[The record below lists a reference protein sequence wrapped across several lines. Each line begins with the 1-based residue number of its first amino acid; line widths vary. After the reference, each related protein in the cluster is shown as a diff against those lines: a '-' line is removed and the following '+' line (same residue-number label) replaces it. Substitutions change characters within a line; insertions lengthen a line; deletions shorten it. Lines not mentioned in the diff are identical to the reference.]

1 MRWMSRRGLALAG
14 GVLLA
19 VAAMPAMP
27 AFAAPQDPKQAPSLT
42 PQPPAAAPAATPTAP
57 ATEEARRIS
66 AAEARQALAKGKA
79 VLVDVRPKE
88 SYDASHAQ
96 GAISLPLT
104 DLGSRA
110 GELPKDKLVITY
122 CT

>member
-1 MRWMSRRGLALAG
+1 MSRRGLALAG

-19 VAAMPAMP
+19 VAATP
-27 AFAAPQDPKQAPSLT
+27 AFAMPQDPKQAPSLT
-42 PQPPAAAPAATPTAP
+42 PQPQATAPAATPTAP
-57 ATEEARRIS
+57 ATETARRIS

-79 VLVDVRPKE
+79 VLVDVRPQA
-88 SYDASHAQ
+88 SYEASHAQ
-96 GAISLPLT
+96 GAISLPLS
-104 DLGSRA
+104 DLDSRA

>member
-1 MRWMSRRGLALAG
+1 MRWMPHRGRALAG

-19 VAAMPAMP
+19 VAAAP
-27 AFAAPQDPKQAPSLT
+27 AFAAPQSPTQAPHLT
-42 PQPPAAAPAATPTAP
+42 PKAPAPAEAPAAATQDT
-57 ATEEARRIS
+57 ARRIP
-66 AAEARQALAKGKA
+66 AAEARQALAKGEA

-96 GAISLPLT
+96 GAISLPLS

-110 GELPKDKLVITY
+110 GELPKNKLVITY

>member
-1 MRWMSRRGLALAG
+1 MRWMPRRGLALAG

-19 VAAMPAMP
+19 VAATP
-27 AFAAPQDPKQAPSLT
+27 AFAAPQDPAPAHGLT
-42 PQPPAAAPAATPTAP
+42 PQPQAAAPAETPARP
-57 ATEEARRIS
+57 TEEARRIS

>member
-1 MRWMSRRGLALAG
+1 MRWMLRRRLALAG

-19 VAAMPAMP
+19 VAATPAIAM
-27 AFAAPQDPKQAPSLT
+27 PQDPVKPSLT
-42 PQPPAAAPAATPTAP
+42 PQPQAAAPAAAP
-57 ATEEARRIS
+57 SAPTEETARRIS
-66 AAEARQALAKGKA
+66 AAEARQALAQGKA

-88 SYDASHAQ
+88 AYDASHAQ
-96 GAISLPLT
+96 GAISLPLS